1 MAKNSFFSGPDA
13 SEAGSAASPVSEN
26 GAGSVP
32 KTMEAGKPGQ
42 LAIRSIQVKA
52 KGEHIG
58 LTADGAVGVTAGA
71 KNVSWF
77 SEGVKPGEQGSAL
90 ISGHYGV
97 WNNGTDSVFNLL
109 PTVKTGDRVSVKD
122 DRGVMRTFTV
132 EKTRVYGKDDIAPEL
147 FANYGDVRLNLISC
161 Y

>member
-1 MAKNSFFSGPDA
+1 M
-13 SEAGSAASPVSEN
+13 
-26 GAGSVP
+26 
-32 KTMEAGKPGQ
+32 
-42 LAIRSIQVKA
+42 
-52 KGEHIG
+52 
-58 LTADGAVGVTAGA
+58 
-71 KNVSWF
+71 
-77 SEGVKPGEQGSAL
+77 

-161 Y
+161 YGTWLPQEKTYTERFVVFAKLD